1 MNQEI
6 IPVVH
11 IGMPKTAT
19 KTLQWRL
26 FAGHEDIFYLGRYDG
41 SVFHGQYREYRAC
54 RDELVFKVMDQ
65 VAYSGI
71 HNPDMAFCRSAME
84 AYLKVPLQKGLVP
97 VWSWESYCTDNPD
110 NRRVRARNL
119 KQLFGKARIVVT
131 VRHPVKLLKSAYM
144 QQLRRDNIGGRYRK
158 GRSGFYCP
166 IDEWVQA
173 DVGHDIS
180 DHLGYPETI
189 RMYVDEF
196 GADNVCVL
204 PFELLVADSRAFYE
218 RLCRFMGVDLERALE
233 LLGRNVDN
241 SRWTEV
247 QLKNLEQINASRL
260 QKLKFRF
267 ASKRERKQMLDLDQK
282 GKPLRDAPRAS
293 PNMSPGVMRD
303 VVARTRAGNEWLES
317 EFSLGLRDYGYF
329 EP

>member
-1 MNQEI
+1 MKQEI
-6 IPVVH
+6 LPVVH

-26 FAGHEDIFYLGRYDG
+26 FAGHEAIFYLGRYDG
-41 SVFHGQYREYRAC
+41 SVFGGQYRPFRAC

-65 VAYSGI
+65 VAYRGI
-71 HNPDMAFCRSAME
+71 HSPDMAYCRSAMDD
-84 AYLKVPLQKGLVP
+84 YLKAPMQQGLVP
-97 VWSWESYCTDNPD
+97 VWSWESYCTDNAH

-119 KQLFGKARIVVT
+119 KQLFGKAKIVVS

-158 GRSGFYCP
+158 GRNGFYRA
-166 IDEWVQA
+166 IDEWVRA
-173 DVGHDIS
+173 DVANDIT
-180 DHLGYPETI
+180 DHLEYPETI
-189 RMYVDEF
+189 GMYVDEF

-218 RLCRFMGVDLERALE
+218 RLCRFMGIDLERALE
-233 LLGRNVDN
+233 LLGENVDN

-247 QLKNLEQINASRL
+247 QLKILERINGSRL

-282 GKPLRDAPRAS
+282 GKPLGDAPKAS
-293 PNMSPGVMRD
+293 PAMSPDVMRD
-303 VVARTRAGNEWLES
+303 VVERTRAGNEWLERT
-317 EFSLGLRDYGYF
+317 FTLGLQGYGYF